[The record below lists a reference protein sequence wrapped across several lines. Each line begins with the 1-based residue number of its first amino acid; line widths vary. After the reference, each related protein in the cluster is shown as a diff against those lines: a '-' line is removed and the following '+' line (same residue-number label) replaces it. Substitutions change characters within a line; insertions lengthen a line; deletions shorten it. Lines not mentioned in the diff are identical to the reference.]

1 MLNKNYIS
9 FLISL
14 ALFLIILLYS
24 LGIYLKWNQPVEE
37 KASSVEVNLPVLDW
51 QRYSTLSKQYEN
63 GINIDN

>member
-1 MLNKNYIS
+1 MLNKNYIP

-14 ALFLIILLYS
+14 ALFLIILFCS
-24 LGIYLKWNQPVEE
+24 LVIYLKWDQPVTEE
-37 KASSVEVNLPVLDW
+37 ASSVEVNLPVLDW